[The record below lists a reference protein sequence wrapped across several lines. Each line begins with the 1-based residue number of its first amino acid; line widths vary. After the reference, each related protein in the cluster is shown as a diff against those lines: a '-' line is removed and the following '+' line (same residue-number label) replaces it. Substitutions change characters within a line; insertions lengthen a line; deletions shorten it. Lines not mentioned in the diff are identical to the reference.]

1 MTAIDRG
8 LRRRVIERAG
18 NRCEYCRM
26 PGDLESA
33 PFQIDHV
40 RPQKHHG
47 PTTAGNLAWACFPCN
62 NHKGPNL
69 AGIDAD
75 TGNMARLFSP
85 RDDRWE
91 EHFAWDGPH
100 LLGMTA
106 IGRATIDVLGINV
119 PDRIALRQELIAEGV
134 FPPAQP

>member
-1 MTAIDRG
+1 MLGTVASS
-8 LRRRVIERAG
+8 AG
-18 NRCEYCRM
+18 CPRILSPLPSKSITCVPRNTT
-26 PGDLESA
+26 
-33 PFQIDHV
+33 
-40 RPQKHHG
+40 G
-47 PTTAGNLAWACFPCN
+47 PPTAGNLAWTCFPCN

-69 AGIDAD
+69 AGIDAN

-119 PDRIALRQELIAEGV
+119 PDRVALRQELIAEGV
-134 FPPAQP
+134 FPSAQP